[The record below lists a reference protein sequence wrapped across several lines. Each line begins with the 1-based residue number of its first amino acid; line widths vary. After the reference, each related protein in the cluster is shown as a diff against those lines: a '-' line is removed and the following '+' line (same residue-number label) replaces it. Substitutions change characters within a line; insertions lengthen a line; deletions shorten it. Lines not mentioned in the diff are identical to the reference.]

1 MASIVAFSLFLVMAF
16 LRETIGKS
24 TKIKSRKLLSSPY
37 PAVNRLSLARMFLF
51 GSRDIWFVV
60 ALPIFLDEDLGWSYS
75 GIGGFLAAWVI
86 GYGFIQSAAPT
97 MMATIH
103 SPGGFGTLAKGWA
116 ATLCAFTSAI
126 AILVWN
132 DIAKSSVVIIG
143 LFIFGFLFAINSSLH
158 SFLILAYTDEDDD
171 VAINVGLYY
180 AANALGRFVGT
191 LFSGLAYLWG
201 GLTLALFFSAGFLFV
216 NWVLSLSFPSTSLL
230 KHETN

>member
-1 MASIVAFSLFLVMAF
+1 MLNKNFYLILIISAVFGISFWIGFNVNLLPVEASINAPIYDELF
-16 LRETIGKS
+16 RI
-24 TKIKSRKLLSSPY
+24 
-37 PAVNRLSLARMFLF
+37 LF
-51 GSRDIWFVV
+51 
-60 ALPIFLDEDLGWSYS
+60 
-75 GIGGFLAAWVI
+75 
-86 GYGFIQSAAPT
+86 
-97 MMATIH
+97 
-103 SPGGFGTLAKGWA
+103 
-116 ATLCAFTSAI
+116 
-126 AILVWN
+126 
-132 DIAKSSVVIIG
+132 IIG
-143 LFIFGFLFAINSSLH
+143 LIIFGFLFAINSSLH